1 MYDGHP
7 TRVLPT
13 SYGGSKSLV
22 KPWIIGSL
30 ASLSQ
35 LGSINGAS
43 GLLQARRHGSKWLEV
58 YCNAWIIS
66 KCILSLGRSTNP
78 AKFAI
83 ISNGFVGKRLVK
95 LIDSFF
101 LEGSLINQWFPW
113 FHGDLSVQSLNQ
125 APVGRQPARESLHLM
140 PTWWWTH
147 IIKIADDSTESHCNL
162 LVLYDCSCNNKPKK
176 GHWSHPLPL
185 QIFVEQG
192 IEAGA
197 KLPRL
202 PRV

>member
-1 MYDGHP
+1 MFKLLNLYITNRTSDPNQVNCRSQVLNTPYMYDGHP

-58 YCNAWIIS
+58 YCNSWIIL
-66 KCILSLGRSTNP
+66 KCVLSLGRSTNP
-78 AKFAI
+78 VKFAKFAI

-101 LEGSLINQWFPW
+101 WK
-113 FHGDLSVQSLNQ
+113 
-125 APVGRQPARESLHLM
+125 AA
-140 PTWWWTH
+140 
-147 IIKIADDSTESHCNL
+147 
-162 LVLYDCSCNNKPKK
+162 
-176 GHWSHPLPL
+176 
-185 QIFVEQG
+185 
-192 IEAGA
+192 
-197 KLPRL
+197 
-202 PRV
+202 